1 MVLSVV
7 LHSLAGLV
15 YLWSKDVAFSLVM
28 LYSVVW
34 HIPTLYANLWTV
46 KDYRPL
52 ALALGAS
59 VAGVAAAG
67 TEAVRSTVPFFR
79 TGQLHFSH
87 VTQRIVICHIVVHEL
102 GNQQMTLPSTVAAV
116 QTAVRSGATRVM
128 AEFDGT
134 RSALLRWRQRR
145 HLAFSLDPLAA
156 PAVPACG
163 RSHYPSTA
171 PPRLRMS
178 C

>member
-1 MVLSVV
+1 M
-7 LHSLAGLV
+7 A
-15 YLWSKDVAFSLVM
+15 A
-28 LYSVVW
+28 
-34 HIPTLYANLWTV
+34 LYANLWTV
-46 KDYRPL
+46 KDYRAL

-87 VTQRIVICHIVVHEL
+87 VMQRIVICHIVVHEL

-128 AEFDGT
+128 AELDGT
-134 RSALLRWRQRR
+134 RSALLHWRQRR
-145 HLAFSLDPLAA
+145 RLEFSLDPPAA
-156 PAVPACG
+156 PTAPAFG
-163 RSHYPSTA
+163 RSHYLTG
-171 PPRLRMS
+171 PPRLGMS

>member
-1 MVLSVV
+1 M
-7 LHSLAGLV
+7 A
-15 YLWSKDVAFSLVM
+15 A
-28 LYSVVW
+28 
-34 HIPTLYANLWTV
+34 LYANLWTV
-46 KDYRPL
+46 KDYRAL

-87 VTQRIVICHIVVHEL
+87 VMQRIVICHIVVHEL
-102 GNQQMTLPSTVAAV
+102 GNQQMTLPKIVAAM

-128 AEFDGT
+128 AELDGT
-134 RSALLRWRQRR
+134 RSALLHWRQRR
-145 HLAFSLDPLAA
+145 RLEFSLESPAA
-156 PAVPACG
+156 PTAPAFG
-163 RSHYPSTA
+163 SSHYLTG
-171 PPRLRMS
+171 PPRLGMS